1 MSSDRAPPERPEP
14 APEPSDDPSGDD
26 EIDASP
32 ERRRE
37 CLSDVITME
46 PGARK
51 ASGENGI
58 KRMVIE
64 AELVADGHEPD
75 NPAVP
80 VSVEAGEKLRE
91 KLDEHEDDLVPAWT
105 RPWEGADE

>member
-1 MSSDRAPPERPEP
+1 M
-14 APEPSDDPSGDD
+14 
-26 EIDASP
+26 I
-32 ERRRE
+32 
-37 CLSDVITME
+37 
-46 PGARK
+46 
-51 ASGENGI
+51 
-58 KRMVIE
+58 IE

-91 KLDEHEDDLVPAWT
+91 RLDEHEDDLVPAWT

>member
-1 MSSDRAPPERPEP
+1 MSSDRAPPERPDAGGET
-14 APEPSDDPSGDD
+14 PSGEDG
-26 EIDASP
+26 EIDADP
-32 ERRRE
+32 EQRRE
-37 CLSDVITME
+37 CLSEVITME

-51 ASGENGI
+51 ARGEKGI
-58 KRMVIE
+58 ERMIIE

-91 KLDEHEDDLVPAWT
+91 RLDEHDEDLVPAWT